1 MGDQLFLERFIWF
14 DSKVRGN
21 RYPNAFK
28 LAEEFEVS
36 PKTAQRSIE
45 YFRDRLL
52 APLQY
57 DYTKRGYFYEDP
69 NFQLPLTR
77 ISEEELLALLIS
89 RKLISEASGGMLGKE
104 LEDVSTK
111 LCFLLATSFPGRA
124 NPEEA
129 FSFRWRTISPADPQ
143 IFKTVTSALI
153 QCRLLDVTYRSAD
166 ETKHRQRI
174 VEPHHMVNYL
184 GNWHLIAFCHL
195 RQDWR
200 TFLLSRMDE
209 AQLQAAPF
217 ALRPNSQWQPNL
229 LDTFGIYQN
238 KGHFPVTL
246 RFSPERS
253 RRVLEERWHE
263 HQVDT
268 FDETGA
274 LTRTIE
280 VSHHAEITLEILR
293 HGAHVEVLEPEWLRT
308 SVAEELAAAALIYR

>member
-28 LAEEFEVS
+28 LAEEFEIS
-36 PKTAQRSIE
+36 TKTAQRSIE

-57 DYTKRGYFYEDP
+57 DYGKRGYFYEDP
-69 NFQLPLTR
+69 SFQLPLTK

-129 FSFRWRTISPADPQ
+129 FSFRWRMTSPTNPT

-153 QCRLLDVTYRSAD
+153 QCRLLDITHRAAD
-166 ETKHRQRI
+166 TTKPRRRT

-184 GNWHLIAFCHL
+184 GNWHLIAYCHL

-200 TFLLSRMDE
+200 TFLLSRISA
-209 AQLQAAPF
+209 AQLQPVPF
-217 ALRPNSQWQPNL
+217 TLRPTSQWQPDL

-238 KGHFPVTL
+238 KVHYEVVL

-253 RRVLEERWHE
+253 HRVLEECWHE

-268 FDETGA
+268 VDEGGS
-274 LTRTIE
+274 LTRTIP
-280 VSHHAEITLEILR
+280 VSHDAEIMMEILR
-293 HGAHVEVLEPEWLRT
+293 HGSHVEVLEPDWLRCR
-308 SVAEELAAAALIYR
+308 VADELAAAALIYR